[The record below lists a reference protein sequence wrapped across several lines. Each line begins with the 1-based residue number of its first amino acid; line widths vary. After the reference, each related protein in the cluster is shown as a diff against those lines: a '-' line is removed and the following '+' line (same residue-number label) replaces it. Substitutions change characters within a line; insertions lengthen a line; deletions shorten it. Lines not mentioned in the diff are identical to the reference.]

1 MRGSTRLR
9 ATGLL
14 VAVFLLAPA
23 GLSGV
28 CSAAARFVAPADGP
42 IVRHFE
48 APLGPYA
55 AGHRG
60 IDFGVPSGAT
70 VVASNSGTVTFA
82 GPVADDGLFITIAHD
97 GELKTTYSFLS
108 QVGVEAGQ
116 EVKRGDPIGLSGE
129 GHPGAGVL
137 VLHFGARLAGV
148 YIDPEFLLTRDLDD
162 ISDLISLAPLPDD
175 GSAPGG
181 GVVIGGGSSELRPI
195 APIRADA
202 GAGGLGFFAVA
213 GQKIESAAKSL
224 WSLPQGFGR
233 WIEARAIDIGRL
245 FGKAA
250 DFGMRSG
257 EAVAAAAVRVGKGIG
272 DLLSRAGPFF
282 SRVGRAL
289 GNALTAAKGLVSRL
303 WDGVATSFTWA
314 KGLAV
319 RVASGIARL
328 WQRAA
333 SVIAAVDRTLGR
345 ALERA
350 LDWFGSVK
358 RWGQRALG
366 TARRW
371 LGDRGRE
378 SARVLRTGKRGFL
391 SALARIK
398 LALDVGVFV
407 GHLISGVVEQ
417 VRCSLAGGGPGRSI
431 PTRADLAR
439 GAKPPPPPNGNI
451 VVAIAGIGSST
462 ARKADG
468 SVTASAAMYDMDLRT
483 LGYPEDRIF
492 HFSYRGVEEGA
503 ATGPYRMH
511 APYSKED
518 TYQSLRESTKLLA
531 RQIEAIHALY
541 PDRKIDLVAHSQ
553 GGLVAQYFL
562 ERFYNLDNP
571 EGISIDHFV
580 SIATPHKGA
589 DASQLYEQ
597 LSGTDQ
603 GRFLLEGWSAAAE
616 TWGLPP
622 PSSPAARQMA
632 EGSGFIRDLNAGW
645 DPSKVRTTTI
655 AATFDFVVTPQHTR
669 LKGAMNYTADLPN
682 ALSSGW
688 AHGNVVGA
696 ASTKQMV
703 YNALAGAPSACTALR
718 NAVADHGVGR
728 VVSEVEDSFIDA
740 YSFVV
745 NAASAWPGL

>member
-129 GHPGAGVL
+129 GHPGAGVP

-181 GVVIGGGSSELRPI
+181 GAVIGGGSSELRPI

-224 WSLPQGFGR
+224 WTLPQALGR
-233 WIEARAIDIGRL
+233 WIEAQAIDIGRL

-272 DLLSRAGPFF
+272 DLLSRAGRFF
-282 SRVGRAL
+282 SHVGRAL
-289 GNALTAAKGLVSRL
+289 GDALTAAKGLASRL

-314 KGLAV
+314 KGLVV
-319 RVASGIARL
+319 RAASGIARL
-328 WQRAA
+328 WQKAKD
-333 SVIAAVDRTLGR
+333 VIAAVNRTLGR
-345 ALERA
+345 ALDRA
-350 LDWFGSVK
+350 LDWLGSLR
-358 RWGQRALG
+358 RWGQRGLG
-366 TARRW
+366 AARRW

-378 SARVLRTGKRGFL
+378 SARVLRTGKRGVL

-407 GHLISGVVEQ
+407 GHLISGVFQQ
-417 VRCSLAGGGPGRSI
+417 VRCSMKGGGPARAI

-439 GAKPPPPPNGNI
+439 GVKPPPAPNGNI

-462 ARKADG
+462 SRGADG

-483 LGYPEDRIF
+483 LGFSEDRIF
-492 HFSYRGVEEGA
+492 HFSYRGVEEGV
-503 ATGPYRMH
+503 ATGPYRLH
-511 APYSKED
+511 TPYSKED
-518 TYQSLRESTKLLA
+518 TYRSLRDSAKLLA
-531 RQIEAIHALY
+531 RQIDAIHALY
-541 PDRKIDLVAHSQ
+541 PDNAIDLIAHSQ
-553 GGLVAQYFL
+553 GGLVAQYYV
-562 ERFYNLDNP
+562 EEFYRRSNP
-571 EGISIDHFV
+571 EALQIDHLV
-580 SIATPHKGA
+580 TIATPHHGA
-589 DASQLYEQ
+589 DAAQLHSR
-597 LSGTDQ
+597 LTGSPQ
-603 GRFLLEGWSAAAE
+603 GQFLLEGWDVAAG

-622 PSSPAARQMA
+622 PSSPAAREMA
-632 EGSGFIRDLNAGW
+632 EDSGFIGQVNEMW
-645 DPSKVRTTTI
+645 DPSKVRTTTV

-669 LKGAMNYTADLPN
+669 LPGAANYTADLPN
-682 ALSSGW
+682 GLSSGL
-688 AHGNVVGA
+688 AHGTVVGA
-696 ASTKQMV
+696 DSTKQIV
-703 YNALAGAPSACTALR
+703 YNALAGTPSACTALR

-728 VVSEVEDSFIDA
+728 IVSEIEDTFIDA